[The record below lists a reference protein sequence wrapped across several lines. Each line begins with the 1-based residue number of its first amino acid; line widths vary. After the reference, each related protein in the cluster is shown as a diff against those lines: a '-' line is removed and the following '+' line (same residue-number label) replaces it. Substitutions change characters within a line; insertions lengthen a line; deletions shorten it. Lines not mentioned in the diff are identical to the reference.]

1 MRPFLANSWKTN
13 REWKTFYRHSGRF
26 HYLTPLQWNALIQR
40 VLALM
45 QVHWSRILGRQI
57 LTHLLFCARLFWLEV
72 NRCQLQLPYFSFLP
86 CIFLSF
92 QNISRLSQDWLSSC
106 LAVWKLRKSLNS
118 WMNNFHKVEK
128 LIMRPFLSL
137 IQGFYSEIDATFS
150 TLEGWS
156 KSIFIHGSSHSN
168 NGWDSLSLCDRIKSI
183 TLCLA
188 SSKSFQDVFLP
199 HLSNSF

>member
-1 MRPFLANSWKTN
+1 
-13 REWKTFYRHSGRF
+13 
-26 HYLTPLQWNALIQR
+26 
-40 VLALM
+40 
-45 QVHWSRILGRQI
+45 
-57 LTHLLFCARLFWLEV
+57 
-72 NRCQLQLPYFSFLP
+72 
-86 CIFLSF
+86 
-92 QNISRLSQDWLSSC
+92 
-106 LAVWKLRKSLNS
+106 
-118 WMNNFHKVEK
+118 MNNFHKVEK

-156 KSIFIHGSSHSN
+156 KSIFIHGSSHCN

-199 HLSNSF
+199 HLSNSFEGPTRFIFLSSILLSEIL